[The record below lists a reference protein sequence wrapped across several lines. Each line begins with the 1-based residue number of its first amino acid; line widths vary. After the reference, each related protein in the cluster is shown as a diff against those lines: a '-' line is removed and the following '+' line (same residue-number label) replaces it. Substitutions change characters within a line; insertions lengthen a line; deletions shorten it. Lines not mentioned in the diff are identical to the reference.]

1 MDRLAQGIIKHK
13 KIIVVLFLVT
23 AVLCAFGYTLVSVNY
38 NLTDYLPEKAR
49 STQALRLM
57 EAEFEGAVPN
67 AKVMVQNVTPAQA
80 LTYKEKLKAIEG
92 VSSVLWLD
100 DIADLTVP
108 LETMEADLVS
118 AYYRDGA
125 ALFSL
130 TLEQESQA
138 SACASIRALIG
149 EQGALAGD
157 AVDAVAMQ
165 QATSGEVMNA
175 MLIAIPLILLLLILS
190 TRSWLEPVL
199 FLAAIGVSVL
209 INMGTHLLMG
219 EISFMTHS
227 VTPILQLAVSLDYAI
242 FLLHRFEQ
250 NRAVTG
256 DPAQAMQDAI
266 KASIRSISASALTT
280 LFGFIALLFMDFKI
294 GADLGL
300 SLAKGIVFSFLC
312 VVVFLPALTLCLV
325 KALDRTRHRPLLP
338 SFSGVGK
345 ALHRFSLPAVLL
357 AAVLLLPC
365 FLGQSK
371 TDFLYG
377 SASKDESSQSL
388 SDARLIENTFGR
400 TTDMVLLVPRGQVDQ
415 EKALG
420 EALLSL
426 SHVTGVQSYARTVGS
441 AIPPAYVG
449 EEVTDQFYSAHYA
462 RFILTLDTEPE
473 GTQAFETVEAVQQT
487 AARFYGDDFYTAGQ
501 SANLYD
507 MQEVVRADNTRVN
520 LLAMLAILAVLIFCF
535 KSAALPPVL
544 LLTIETAIWINMA
557 VPYFTGASINYIG
570 YLVVSTVQLGA
581 TVDYAILLTDHYMNH
596 RRSLGKN
603 EAADSAVGAAFKS
616 VLVSSLTLSLA
627 GFALYFTSSDARV
640 SDIGLLLGRGTLISF
655 ALVVFVLPALLRYL
669 DKGIEKL
676 TLKPRFCAGRERREK

>member
-1 MDRLAQGIIKHK
+1 
-13 KIIVVLFLVT
+13 
-23 AVLCAFGYTLVSVNY
+23 
-38 NLTDYLPEKAR
+38 
-49 STQALRLM
+49 
-57 EAEFEGAVPN
+57 
-67 AKVMVQNVTPAQA
+67 
-80 LTYKEKLKAIEG
+80 
-92 VSSVLWLD
+92 
-100 DIADLTVP
+100 
-108 LETMEADLVS
+108 MEADLVS

-130 TLEQESQA
+130 IPRAGKPSLRLRLYPCANREQA
-138 SACASIRALIG
+138 RWP
-149 EQGALAGD
+149 GD

-345 ALHRFSLPAVLL
+345 ALHRFSPARG
-357 AAVLLLPC
+357 AAGRVLLLPC

-400 TTDMVLLVPRGQVDQ
+400 HLTRHGLLDPAGPGGQ

-426 SHVTGVQSYARTVGS
+426 SHVNRCATYARTVGS

-487 AARFYGDDFYTAGQ
+487 AARFYGDDFYTAG
-501 SANLYD
+501 
-507 MQEVVRADNTRVN
+507 RAP
-520 LLAMLAILAVLIFCF
+520 IC
-535 KSAALPPVL
+535 
-544 LLTIETAIWINMA
+544 TIC
-557 VPYFTGASINYIG
+557 
-570 YLVVSTVQLGA
+570 
-581 TVDYAILLTDHYMNH
+581 
-596 RRSLGKN
+596 RRW
-603 EAADSAVGAAFKS
+603 
-616 VLVSSLTLSLA
+616 
-627 GFALYFTSSDARV
+627 
-640 SDIGLLLGRGTLISF
+640 
-655 ALVVFVLPALLRYL
+655 
-669 DKGIEKL
+669 
-676 TLKPRFCAGRERREK
+676 